1 MLVLRDGI
9 AERLDEIRTG
19 GRLVDECVLC
29 KAYEWVAPIASFSRQ
44 LSHTGKAGYKGSMGG
59 IMGGIDFSFDEC
71 YTGGIGIGYTN
82 TSVDWTSTHGS
93 GSVESGFVGLYGQAN
108 LCDFFIDGSVMIGGN
123 RFRGHR
129 SIYVT
134 SAYDTINE
142 KVKARFNGTQVDSY
156 LAIGT
161 SWSDFWDYEIDT
173 DLIASVDWIYNHQ
186 GRINESGAGGLDLVV
201 QEKNCNLIRSSVG
214 VFLSKEICHWVP
226 EVGIAVLY
234 YDRLKGGGRSRYRF
248 IDQAGSLVA
257 HGLYPSEWRAAPQ
270 ASLTG
275 LFMDGDVNV
284 QASYSGEYSRDYLEN
299 NFMINFGF
307 RF

>member
-1 MLVLRDGI
+1 M
-9 AERLDEIRTG
+9 
-19 GRLVDECVLC
+19 
-29 KAYEWVAPIASFSRQ
+29 
-44 LSHTGKAGYKGSMGG
+44 
-59 IMGGIDFSFDEC
+59 
-71 YTGGIGIGYTN
+71 
-82 TSVDWTSTHGS
+82 
-93 GSVESGFVGLYGQAN
+93 
-108 LCDFFIDGSVMIGGN
+108 
-123 RFRGHR
+123 
-129 SIYVT
+129 
-134 SAYDTINE
+134 
-142 KVKARFNGTQVDSY
+142 
-156 LAIGT
+156 
-161 SWSDFWDYEIDT
+161 
-173 DLIASVDWIYNHQ
+173 
-186 GRINESGAGGLDLVV
+186 
-201 QEKNCNLIRSSVG
+201 G